1 MYVIYMSRMLP
12 PWTHQPPRPSILRF
26 VGVVVLM
33 LLLTEGPGVA
43 RGAAGDPVDGAKF
56 EDWSISC
63 EQVEGGEPAEQCFIV
78 QQRILKEGGGTVLMI
93 HAGYPGSGEE
103 LFAQFT
109 LPLGILLPLGME
121 LQIDE
126 LDVKRF
132 PIQTCGPNG
141 CKTMVKMDESLLGAL
156 KTGAEAKITFYDIA
170 RTPVTIPI
178 SLNGFTAALRAL
190 R

>member
-1 MYVIYMSRMLP
+1 MLP
-12 PWTHQPPRPSILRF
+12 FGARPPARPGAPRRLVF
-26 VGVVVLM
+26 VVLM
-33 LLLTEGPGVA
+33 LLLASSPGGA
-43 RGAAGDPVDGAKF
+43 RGAAGTPIDGAKF

-63 EQVEGGEPAEQCFIV
+63 EQVEGGAQAEQCFIV

-121 LQIDE
+121 LQIDK

-141 CKTMVKMDESLLGAL
+141 CKTMVKMDEPLLDAL
-156 KTGAEAKITFYDIA
+156 KTGAEAKVTFYDIA

-190 R
+190 K